1 MKPTIHRLALT
12 LVGALLTAQVSH
24 AGLYRPALPG
34 DSLLV
39 PYPRSG
45 SVGNESIH
53 EFSSTGIDLGTVV
66 VGQTPRHGPTGIAV
80 DQSSN
85 FYVAYVNGGIIEKF
99 SPTGTS
105 LGIFASGLAGP
116 TGLAFDSTGNLYVSL
131 QTAQTVEKFSSTG
144 TDLGVFASDVGNLF
158 NPNSLAFDTSGNLYV
173 ANRAILDGR
182 IVKFSSTGTNLGVFA
197 NVTGGPVFANG
208 LAFDSAGR
216 LYASVRDNGEVQRF
230 SAVGA
235 SLGTFA
241 SNVGTP
247 GGLAFDSAGN
257 LYVADSNEVPNAT
270 GNGRI
275 LEFSPTGTS
284 LGTFANTG
292 NDTWPTQGGGA
303 IVFVPEP
310 SALMSLVMG
319 AATLLGF
326 RRRRVE

>member
-12 LVGALLTAQVSH
+12 LVGVLLTAQASH
-24 AGLYRPALPG
+24 AGLYRPALAG

-39 PYPRSG
+39 PYPRAG

-105 LGIFASGLAGP
+105 LGIFANGLAGP

-144 TDLGVFASDVGNLF
+144 TDLGVFASGGNLLV
-158 NPNSLAFDTSGNLYV
+158 PDALAFDSTGNLYV
-173 ANRAILDGR
+173 ANRDLTTIE
-182 IVKFSSTGTNLGVFA
+182 KFSSTGTDLGVFA
-197 NVTGGPVFANG
+197 NTGAGKSGG
-208 LAFDSAGR
+208 LAFDSLGN
-216 LYASVRDNGEVQRF
+216 LYVSLRDNSVVLKF
-230 SAVGA
+230 SPLGA

-241 SNVGTP
+241 SNVGSP
-247 GGLAFDSAGN
+247 GGIAFDSAGN
-257 LYVADSNEVPNAT
+257 LYVADSNEAGNNT

-292 NDTWPTQGGGA
+292 NDTWPTFGGGA
-303 IVFVPEP
+303 IAFVPEP
-310 SALMSLVMG
+310 SALMSLAMG

-326 RRRRVE
+326 RRRRVG